1 MIGCHSHPIPSDTS
15 NVTSFFSPAR
25 VINTNSSLMPNDK
38 ALFNATGGTTL
49 TNEIF
54 TFDGTKWENEGS
66 SISSNVS
73 EATTLTA
80 LYPAYNS
87 NNILITENPYS
98 DNELEDILI
107 AQCTFTNKT
116 DIELCFKHLFSMLT
130 IHIQSPLKESISSFS
145 ITAPKVTN
153 MQADG
158 NFSTEGTHTTIPTLN
173 DTGDYTFI
181 IPSVEDCN
189 LTLSFTMGE
198 ETISHNLTHTFTSG
212 YKYECNITDRE
223 QVGINSA
230 EELIAFSRLI
240 NNLSSDNYKLSDFGE
255 EQEEGQMLYRLLT
268 DIDFTGI
275 NGEDLLPIC
284 YNQDNTFNDIFDGG
298 GHTISN
304 LTINPSGG
312 VAGLFGR
319 IGSTGTIKN
328 LFLDDCSLNITE
340 NTSAGVGSIA
350 GICTGIIS
358 DCGVTNGT
366 ISNKVESYTGGIVG
380 VLRNGVI
387 INSFIKDSQVTSTN
401 ASVGGVVG
409 KIETGNI
416 INCFA
421 ASNTITRGS
430 NYCGGFCGYSD
441 NGKIINCYVYKQTL
455 KTTSNRGQIIGHGY
469 NSSVSYCYT
478 NTSSPAL
485 IIYNREES
493 CSVLSCKTYNSST
506 FFIGDSNIVNV
517 LNQWIETNQS
527 SYSYT
532 FTRWKE
538 DETSTLPAIF
548 Q

>member
-1 MIGCHSHPIPSDTS
+1 MGCQSDSIPSDMS
-15 NVTSFFSPAR
+15 NVTSIFSPAR
-25 VINTNSSLMPNDK
+25 VINTNTSLMPNDK
-38 ALFNATGGTTL
+38 ALFNATGGIII

-54 TFDGTKWENEGS
+54 TFDGTKWENENS
-66 SISSNVS
+66 SISANAS

-87 NNILITENPYS
+87 NNNLITENPYS
-98 DNELEDILI
+98 DNALEDILI
-107 AQCTFTNKT
+107 AQCTFTNEI

-130 IHIQSPLKESISSFS
+130 IHVQSPLKESISSFS

-158 NFSTEGTHTTIPTLN
+158 NFSTEGTHTTIPALN
-173 DTGDYTFI
+173 NTGDYTFI
-181 IPSVEDCN
+181 IPSVENCN
-189 LTLSFTMGE
+189 LTLSFTIGE
-198 ETISHNLTHTFTSG
+198 ETISHNLTHTFKSG

-230 EELIAFSRLI
+230 EELIAFTRLI
-240 NNLSSDNYKLSDFGE
+240 NNLSSNNFKLSDFGE
-255 EQEEGQMLYRLLT
+255 EQEDGQMRYRLLK

-275 NGEDLLPIC
+275 NTEDLLPIC
-284 YNQDNTFNDIFDGG
+284 YNQDNPFNDIFDGG

-304 LTINPSGG
+304 LTINSSGG

-328 LFLDDCSLNITE
+328 LFLDNCRLNITE

-350 GICTGIIS
+350 GICTGIIT
-358 DCGVTNGT
+358 DCGIRNGSV
-366 ISNKVESYTGGIVG
+366 SNKVESYTGGIVG
-380 VLRNGVI
+380 TLRNGAI

-421 ASNTITRGS
+421 ASNTTTRGS

-441 NGKIINCYVYKQTL
+441 NGNIINCYVYDLAFKNSTNTGQFIGLGNNSNVTRCYTDTDTGTYYL
-455 KTTSNRGQIIGHGY
+455 IKKKEGTCLTTSNAIYKSDFTNSNGY
-469 NSSVSYCYT
+469 V
-478 NTSSPAL
+478 
-485 IIYNREES
+485 YNQ
-493 CSVLSCKTYNSST
+493 
-506 FFIGDSNIVNV
+506 

-527 SYSYT
+527 SYPYT
-532 FTRWKE
+532 FTQWQA